1 MMIGASGHGK
11 DIVDAINACDK
22 RYLKGKWCM
31 IGTLEAEDS
40 TKRMDAHAM
49 IGNKN
54 LVGRLHAKS
63 YWKTTL
69 ESKELNHIRNQTREK
84 RNKRLI
90 RECIIYKM
98 RRMYK
103 W

>member
-1 MMIGASGHGK
+1 
-11 DIVDAINACDK
+11 
-22 RYLKGKWCM
+22 M
-31 IGTLEAEDS
+31 IGTPEAGDS
-40 TKRMDAHAM
+40 TKIMDSHAM

-54 LVGRLHAKS
+54 LVGRLHAKY

-69 ESKELNHIRNQTREK
+69 ESKELNHIGNQTRDK
-84 RNKRLI
+84 LNKRWI
-90 RECIIYKM
+90 RGYIIYKM